1 MYKDFLT
8 PVSEELQDFAKSC
21 NSFSLGASM
30 KFQENILEIEEN
42 VTDKIAIIGVTESRS
57 KQKDLIEDVEFNL
70 IRTQLYELQM

>member
-30 KFQENILEIEEN
+30 KFQENILEIEEH
-42 VTDKIAIIGVTESRS
+42 VTDKIDIIGVTESR
-57 KQKDLIEDVEFNL
+57 
-70 IRTQLYELQM
+70 